1 MKRTEIL
8 IKTALFG
15 LSIVLALICLHGC
28 VLDLGLGGGGILPP
42 GSDFKVTL
50 SPPSGHPRVDS
61 PFTVEIQATDMG
73 GGTYT
78 YKGTGKDTVSIPWDR
93 GGDRYSMVVSTWP
106 WKCEV
111 TWTDGLG
118 GFEEAEEAIALV
130 NTAPVINWPRVDGI
144 DPHYNG
150 CILHEVVRYI
160 FDLNFYQTEALWPG
174 DQVQRFGIFD
184 PEGDDWK
191 IVKVEVLWYGRGF
204 PSGREVTVYTPPYEP
219 GVYHTTRYIGRS
231 EILPNSFILY
241 PPYKARWDEE
251 AERWTCPTAE
261 WTYRP
266 LRAWCN
272 EGLDTPT
279 SPSAPLTVLIGAE
292 DEYGAYSERLFD
304 FTMDATGCNV
314 SSLECGI

>member
-1 MKRTEIL
+1 MEKNL
-8 IKTALFG
+8 IKLFLVG
-15 LSIVLALICLHGC
+15 CVLLLALICLHGC
-28 VLDLGLGGGGILPP
+28 VLDLGLGGGEILPP
-42 GSDFKVTL
+42 ELDFKVIL
-50 SPPSGHPRVDS
+50 SPSSVHPPD
-61 PFTVEIQATDMG
+61 TVEIKVPDMG

-78 YKGTGKDTVSIPWDR
+78 YKATSKDTVQSTEHTL
-93 GGDRYSMVVSTWP
+93 SMIVSTWP

-118 GFEEAEEAIALV
+118 GFKEAEAAVDLV

-160 FDLNFYQTEALWPG
+160 FDLNFHQTEALWPG
-174 DQVQRFGIFD
+174 DQVQQFGILD

-204 PSGREVTVYTPPYEP
+204 PGGREVTVYTPPYEP

-241 PPYKARWDEE
+241 PPYKAWWDEE
-251 AERWTCPTAE
+251 AERWTCPTPE

-266 LRAWCN
+266 LRVQCG

-279 SPSAPLTVLIGAE
+279 SPSASLTVLIGAE
-292 DEYGAYSERLFD
+292 DRYGAYSERLFD
-304 FTMDATGCNV
+304 FTMGATGCSV